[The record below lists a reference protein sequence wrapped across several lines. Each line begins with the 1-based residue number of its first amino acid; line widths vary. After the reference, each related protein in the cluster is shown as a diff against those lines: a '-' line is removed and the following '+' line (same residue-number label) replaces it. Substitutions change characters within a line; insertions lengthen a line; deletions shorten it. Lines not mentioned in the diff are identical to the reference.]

1 MLIATLIV
9 LLFIG
14 SGANFMQEDIDKLE
28 DRIKAEFGDDTM
40 KNARLNAALDV
51 VDNMDDTTEDYAD
64 FDTDQEKELIKL
76 IQQYDSTATDIQGNM
91 DISYQRRV
99 EYQQHMLTLH
109 RELKGKLSRDDWS
122 KLFSADK
129 DK

>member
-1 MLIATLIV
+1 MLIATLIA

-40 KNARLNAALDV
+40 KNTRLNAALDV

>member
-1 MLIATLIV
+1 MLIATLIA

-40 KNARLNAALDV
+40 KNARLNTALEV
-51 VDNMDDTTEDYAD
+51 VDDMDDATEDYAD
-64 FDTDQEKELIKL
+64 FDADQEKALIKL
-76 IQQYDSTATDIQGNM
+76 IQQHDSTTTDIQGNM
-91 DISYQRRV
+91 DISYQKRV

>member
-1 MLIATLIV
+1 MLIATLIA

-40 KNARLNAALDV
+40 KNARLNTALEV
-51 VDNMDDTTEDYAD
+51 VDDMDDTTEDYAD
-64 FDTDQEKELIKL
+64 FDADQEKALIKL
-76 IQQYDSTATDIQGNM
+76 IQQHDSTTTDIQGNM
-91 DISYQRRV
+91 DISYQKRV

-129 DK
+129 AK

>member
-1 MLIATLIV
+1 MLIATLIA

-14 SGANFMQEDIDKLE
+14 SGANFMLEDIDKLE

-40 KNARLNAALDV
+40 KNARLNAALEV
-51 VDNMDDTTEDYAD
+51 VDDMGDTTEDYAD
-64 FDTDQEKELIKL
+64 FDADQEKALIKL
-76 IQQYDSTATDIQGNM
+76 IQQHDSTTTDIQGNM
-91 DISYQRRV
+91 DISYQKRV

>member
-1 MLIATLIV
+1 MLIATLIA

-14 SGANFMQEDIDKLE
+14 SGENFMLEDIDKLE

-40 KNARLNAALDV
+40 KNASLNTALEV
-51 VDNMDDTTEDYAD
+51 VDDMDDTAEDYAD
-64 FDTDQEKELIKL
+64 FDADQEKALIKL
-76 IQQYDSTATDIQGNM
+76 IQQHDSTTTDIQGNM
-91 DISYQRRV
+91 DISYQKRV